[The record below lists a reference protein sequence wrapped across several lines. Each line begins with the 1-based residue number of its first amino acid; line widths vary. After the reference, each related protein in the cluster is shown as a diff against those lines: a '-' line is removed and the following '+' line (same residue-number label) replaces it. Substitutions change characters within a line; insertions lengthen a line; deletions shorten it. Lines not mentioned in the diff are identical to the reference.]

1 MNLKKYSIGLAI
13 IILALVLP
21 LVVFAQDTSPTEI
34 PVLPETTQE
43 SAAPQ
48 APDVAPP
55 NVSSDAS
62 QALVPE
68 ATEAVETATETTI
81 AETVCPVAVQD
92 SFTAT
97 EILCE
102 GLTSGEACVG
112 NGVVDALFGAD
123 VSGLSFSEPADRV
136 RLTSLDELSLNSSSG
151 FWSVVS
157 ARIELITT
165 GGSIAPAPMLVFGD
179 VTIVDT
185 GQTSATGAQNATV
198 IAQSGMNVRRA
209 PGAEGVIVW
218 QLQPGEEVL
227 STGITADR
235 QWIRIIIP
243 NEYQGTGW
251 VYAPYLDVEGGVE
264 ILPYVNEFSPP
275 ADLTPPEFGAMQ
287 SIELLSGKAQ
297 TDCGTDIP
305 DSGILLQSPNGTPD
319 SLRFKVNGVEIQLNG
334 TAFIQAQAGGNLTV
348 SILEGQATISST
360 SASAGDSV
368 VIALDNNLAASGS
381 PNIES
386 FDPAIVDILPVR
398 LLPRQ
403 FAFGVVSTD
412 DTTESSS
419 QSFGTAPSTTPAED
433 CTLTASESVRNIR
446 SGPSTEYET
455 VKVLQPNESVI
466 GIGQALGELNLTWYQ
481 TDEFGWVRI
490 DTISASSSCSSLPVV
505 DAPPPP
511 TVVADEF
518 EEGAVGLSSSQLGN
532 LVCDGSQITG
542 TVTSDGSDVSVSI
555 GGTWTAAGGATVN
568 FTTGGGQ
575 LRPEVG
581 SYIQLVAEDGTML
594 ASSGEGLTLQVTFEQ
609 STTFSTRFSAGN
621 GDVVSMAVT
630 CGSSAPVAPQAP
642 AVPTG
647 GTGLTSSELGEVTCD
662 GTQVAGS
669 TTSDGTDVTVAIGG
683 LWTVKA
689 GRTILFTATGGQLRP
704 EAGSYIQLVTKD
716 GTVLASSGEGLSMQ
730 VLFEQDVSFY
740 TRLSAGNGDLVN
752 IAASCQ

>member
-218 QLQPGEEVL
+218 QLQPGE
-227 STGITADR
+227 SS
-235 QWIRIIIP
+235 
-243 NEYQGTGW
+243 
-251 VYAPYLDVEGGVE
+251 
-264 ILPYVNEFSPP
+264 VNRHH
-275 ADLTPPEFGAMQ
+275 G
-287 SIELLSGKAQ
+287 
-297 TDCGTDIP
+297 
-305 DSGILLQSPNGTPD
+305 
-319 SLRFKVNGVEIQLNG
+319 
-334 TAFIQAQAGGNLTV
+334 
-348 SILEGQATISST
+348 
-360 SASAGDSV
+360 
-368 VIALDNNLAASGS
+368 
-381 PNIES
+381 
-386 FDPAIVDILPVR
+386 
-398 LLPRQ
+398 
-403 FAFGVVSTD
+403 
-412 DTTESSS
+412 
-419 QSFGTAPSTTPAED
+419 
-433 CTLTASESVRNIR
+433 
-446 SGPSTEYET
+446 
-455 VKVLQPNESVI
+455 
-466 GIGQALGELNLTWYQ
+466 
-481 TDEFGWVRI
+481 
-490 DTISASSSCSSLPVV
+490 
-505 DAPPPP
+505 
-511 TVVADEF
+511 
-518 EEGAVGLSSSQLGN
+518 
-532 LVCDGSQITG
+532 
-542 TVTSDGSDVSVSI
+542 
-555 GGTWTAAGGATVN
+555 
-568 FTTGGGQ
+568 
-575 LRPEVG
+575 
-581 SYIQLVAEDGTML
+581 
-594 ASSGEGLTLQVTFEQ
+594 
-609 STTFSTRFSAGN
+609 
-621 GDVVSMAVT
+621 
-630 CGSSAPVAPQAP
+630 
-642 AVPTG
+642 
-647 GTGLTSSELGEVTCD
+647 
-662 GTQVAGS
+662 
-669 TTSDGTDVTVAIGG
+669 
-683 LWTVKA
+683 
-689 GRTILFTATGGQLRP
+689 
-704 EAGSYIQLVTKD
+704 
-716 GTVLASSGEGLSMQ
+716 
-730 VLFEQDVSFY
+730 
-740 TRLSAGNGDLVN
+740 
-752 IAASCQ
+752 